1 MPNIK
6 VPEVEIFMIAQMIAD
21 GVTYTDIGKHYNLT
35 IERIRQIAKKSMWLM
50 DKPIQ
55 DLVKWLEDGD
65 CIVNSTRKKNVLSVN
80 GLRCK
85 VFVNPHKGTIEKKLD
100 EPINIIIYK
109 GNRYIIPVRYL
120 PRSAKEIDL
129 TYNALPSYLS
139 YKNNLSMLE
148 NNG

>member
-1 MPNIK
+1 MTNVK
-6 VPEVEIFMIAQMIAD
+6 VPENQFFVIAQMVAD
-21 GVTYTDIGKHYNLT
+21 GATYADIGRHYDLSR
-35 IERIRQIAKKSMWLM
+35 ERIRQIAK
-50 DKPIQ
+50 DEYIQ
-55 DLVKWLEDGD
+55 DLVHWLEEGG
-65 CIVNSTRKKNVLSVN
+65 CTVESTRTENILNVN
-80 GLRCK
+80 GFRCR
-85 VFVNPHKGTIEKKLD
+85 VFVNPHKGTVEKKLD

>member
-35 IERIRQIAKKSMWLM
+35 RERIRQIAKKSMWLM

-85 VFVNPHKGTIEKKLD
+85 IFVNPHKGTIERNSMNRSTSSSTKVTAILSLSVTFLVVPKKL
-100 EPINIIIYK
+100 
-109 GNRYIIPVRYL
+109 
-120 PRSAKEIDL
+120 
-129 TYNALPSYLS
+129 T
-139 YKNNLSMLE
+139 
-148 NNG
+148 